1 MIYEMQRR
9 KMGNLADHRRL
20 REEQGLYK
28 EDPGAGTYTKDE
40 SDYIPFLGDNP
51 SDEKPAV
58 YTARFNVTDGVIE
71 LEAKRSG
78 GKLHIT
84 CLADEKHN
92 RAIFECVERFVS
104 AIFDGTAR
112 KIKDAAPEDTQINK
126 LRKEVALLEGQ
137 NKKHLDT
144 LDAMKKLVK

>member
-1 MIYEMQRR
+1 
-9 KMGNLADHRRL
+9 MGNLADHRRL

-28 EDPGAGTYTKDE
+28 EDPGSGNITKNE
-40 SDYIPFLGDNP
+40 LDYIPFLGNNP

-58 YTARFNVTDGVIE
+58 YTARFNVTDGIIE

-92 RAIFECVERFVS
+92 RAIFECVERFVT
-104 AIFDGTAR
+104 AIFDGSAR
-112 KIKDAAPEDTQINK
+112 EIKEADPEDSQVKK
-126 LRKEVALLEGQ
+126 LRMELAQVEKERDEYKIFKEELQKVIDG
-137 NKKHLDT
+137 
-144 LDAMKKLVK
+144 